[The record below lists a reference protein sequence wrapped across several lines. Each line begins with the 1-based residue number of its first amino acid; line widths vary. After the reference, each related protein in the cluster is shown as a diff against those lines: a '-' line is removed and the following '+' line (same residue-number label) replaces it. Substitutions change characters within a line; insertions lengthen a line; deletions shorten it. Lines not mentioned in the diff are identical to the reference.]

1 MHHIQRDILR
11 IKTFM
16 ELLLGGEKERERGRA
31 SLAILAM
38 SSRPREAEL
47 GWWAMVVHR
56 MDEIEV
62 VSFIL
67 MLRRGGGGGGRSGL
81 SCGQIPRST
90 KTKLSP
96 KLLRGSLH
104 SFSSICREVCA
115 QPRYLKGR
123 PRPRCM
129 KRGHEI
135 KGSHCAT
142 KPPPYSKAR
151 ACYVPRSAQSCAVVQ
166 NFEALC
172 QRNNKLLLP
181 RQIRVMLSR
190 LQKCAA
196 KRRPCGY
203 LWLWRSRVLRVVRR
217 SAVRPSILL
226 RPSSSSA
233 RATDDGARLPHICAA
248 LAFASDER
256 ETTKMAKGEL
266 NPLSATKDRRNFLS
280 LVFFW

>member
-1 MHHIQRDILR
+1 M
-11 IKTFM
+11 
-16 ELLLGGEKERERGRA
+16 
-31 SLAILAM
+31 
-38 SSRPREAEL
+38 
-47 GWWAMVVHR
+47 
-56 MDEIEV
+56 
-62 VSFIL
+62 
-67 MLRRGGGGGGRSGL
+67 
-81 SCGQIPRST
+81 
-90 KTKLSP
+90 
-96 KLLRGSLH
+96 H
-104 SFSSICREVCA
+104 SFSSICRGLCATEVF
-115 QPRYLKGR
+115 KG
-123 PRPRCM
+123 PPARPRCM

-151 ACYVPRSAQSCAVVQ
+151 ACYVPRSAQSCTVVQ

-172 QRNNKLLLP
+172 QRKNKLLLP

-233 RATDDGARLPHICAA
+233 RATDDGARPPATYLRRARFR
-248 LAFASDER
+248 LRREGERDDEDG
-256 ETTKMAKGEL
+256 KMGNL
-266 NPLSATKDRRNFLS
+266 IRSLCGVQGPTGL
-280 LVFFW
+280 LVFF

>member
-1 MHHIQRDILR
+1 
-11 IKTFM
+11 
-16 ELLLGGEKERERGRA
+16 
-31 SLAILAM
+31 
-38 SSRPREAEL
+38 
-47 GWWAMVVHR
+47 
-56 MDEIEV
+56 
-62 VSFIL
+62 
-67 MLRRGGGGGGRSGL
+67 
-81 SCGQIPRST
+81 
-90 KTKLSP
+90 
-96 KLLRGSLH
+96 
-104 SFSSICREVCA
+104 
-115 QPRYLKGR
+115 
-123 PRPRCM
+123 M

-151 ACYVPRSAQSCAVVQ
+151 ACYVPRSAQSCTVVQ

-172 QRNNKLLLP
+172 QRKNKLLLP

-233 RATDDGARLPHICAA
+233 RATDDGARPPATYLRRARFR
-248 LAFASDER
+248 LRREGERDDEDG
-256 ETTKMAKGEL
+256 KMGNLIRSLCGVQGPTEL
-266 NPLSATKDRRNFLS
+266 
-280 LVFFW
+280 LVSCLLLENIHTAWSPDLT

>member
-1 MHHIQRDILR
+1 MR
-11 IKTFM
+11 
-16 ELLLGGEKERERGRA
+16 
-31 SLAILAM
+31 
-38 SSRPREAEL
+38 
-47 GWWAMVVHR
+47 
-56 MDEIEV
+56 
-62 VSFIL
+62 
-67 MLRRGGGGGGRSGL
+67 
-81 SCGQIPRST
+81 
-90 KTKLSP
+90 
-96 KLLRGSLH
+96 
-104 SFSSICREVCA
+104 
-115 QPRYLKGR
+115 
-123 PRPRCM
+123 
-129 KRGHEI
+129 RGHEI

-172 QRNNKLLLP
+172 QRKNKLLLP

-226 RPSSSSA
+226 RPSSSA

-256 ETTKMAKGEL
+256 ERRRRWQNGEL

-280 LVFFW
+280 LVFFWKISTLLGRQI